1 MNIQFERTYKVY
13 LPANVMPQT
22 QTTNKQ
28 IVNDNTYPVLPRH
41 FVKQHKN
48 HEIS

>member
-13 LPANVMPQT
+13 LPANAMPQT

-28 IVNDNTYPVLPRH
+28 IVNNNAYAMLPRY